1 MLFAKIQTLCA
12 EKGTNISELEREL
25 GFANATIRNWDKSD
39 PRSSNL
45 KKVADYLG
53 VTVDYLLTAD
63 KEGGETK

>member
-12 EKGTNISELEREL
+12 EKGTNISELER
-25 GFANATIRNWDKSD
+25 ANATIRNWDKSD

-63 KEGGETK
+63 PEGGETK